1 MVIHL
6 SITSDENFDTFLF
19 SCRSLLLSA
28 FWESGTSV
36 FLQDVMPHNR
46 ITHTAMNMHFDNFIF
61 VFILFDF
68 SF

>member
-1 MVIHL
+1 MIHL
-6 SITSDENFDTFLF
+6 SITSDENCEALLF
-19 SCRSLLLSA
+19 SSRSLLLSA

-46 ITHTAMNMHFDNFIF
+46 ITHTAMNVHFDNLIF

-68 SF
+68 NF